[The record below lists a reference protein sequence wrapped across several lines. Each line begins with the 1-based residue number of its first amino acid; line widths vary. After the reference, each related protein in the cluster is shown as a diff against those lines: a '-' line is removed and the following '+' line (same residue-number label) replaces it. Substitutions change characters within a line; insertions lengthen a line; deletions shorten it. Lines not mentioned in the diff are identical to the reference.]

1 MCSIQ
6 TLKAEPKAGCG
17 VFRDMKRVLLIAILT
32 LQCSGCV
39 MIVSKA
45 ASGFSDN
52 LSKAVLDQD
61 DPELVRDGI
70 PTLLLTMDSLIEGSP
85 NSPQLLSA
93 GATLYAT
100 YAAAFVRD
108 DVRAAKLTTRARRY
122 ALHAICETYEPSCG
136 WPGASYDEFV
146 ATLDGIGKKKADV
159 LYTYGFASLAYLRAH
174 SSDWDSL
181 AELPQVEALF
191 DHYLKISG
199 DQVNSSV
206 YTYMGIL
213 LTLRPPA
220 LGGEP
225 ERARNF
231 FEKAIADSDG
241 NDLSAKVEYA
251 RGYAKLL
258 YERELHDRLLN
269 EVLQA
274 DPNQKGFVLSNVMAQ
289 EEAATLLAE
298 ADDYF

>member
-1 MCSIQ
+1 
-6 TLKAEPKAGCG
+6 
-17 VFRDMKRVLLIAILT
+17 MKRVILIIALSLLNSACGMFI
-32 LQCSGCV
+32 
-39 MIVSKA
+39 SKA

-52 LSKAVLDQD
+52 LSAAVLNQN
-61 DPELVRDGI
+61 DPEIVRDGI
-70 PTLLLTMDSLIEGSP
+70 PTLLLTLDSFIEGSP
-85 NSPQLLSA
+85 DNPQLLAA

-100 YAAAFVRD
+100 YGAVFAD
-108 DVRAAKLTTRARRY
+108 SDIRASRLTTRARRY
-122 ALHAICETYEPSCG
+122 ALRAICESYQPSCG
-136 WPGASYDEFV
+136 WPNASYDEFV
-146 ATLDGIGKKKADV
+146 ATLEGIGTKKADL
-159 LYTYGFASLAYLRAH
+159 LYTYGFASLAYLRVH

-181 AELPQVEALF
+181 AELPQIEALF
-191 DHYLKISG
+191 DHYLNIIG
-199 DQVNSSV
+199 DEVNSSV
-206 YTYMGIL
+206 YTYMGIM

-225 ERARNF
+225 ERARDF
-231 FEKAIADSDG
+231 FEKAIAESNG
-241 NDLSAKVEYA
+241 HDLSAKVEYA

-274 DPNQKGFVLSNVMAQ
+274 DPNQDGFVLTNVMAQ

>member
-1 MCSIQ
+1 M
-6 TLKAEPKAGCG
+6 
-17 VFRDMKRVLLIAILT
+17 RNVLLLAALS
-32 LQCSGCV
+32 LLCSGCA

-45 ASGFSDN
+45 TSRFSDN
-52 LSKAVLDQD
+52 LSAAVLNQD
-61 DPELVRDGI
+61 DPEIVRDGV

-85 NSPQLLSA
+85 DNTQLLSA
-93 GATLYAT
+93 GANLYAS
-100 YAAAFVRD
+100 YGAAFTND
-108 DVRAAKLTTRARRY
+108 DARASKLTKRARRY
-122 ALHAICETYEPSCG
+122 ALRAICDTYPPSCD
-136 WPGASYDEFV
+136 WPNATYDEFV
-146 ATLDGIGKKKADV
+146 ATLDGIGAKQADV

-181 AELPQVEALF
+181 AELPEIQALF
-191 DHYLKISG
+191 EHYLNISG
-199 DQVNSSV
+199 DEVNSSV
-206 YTYMGIL
+206 YTYMGIM

-225 ERARNF
+225 ERAREF
-231 FEKAIADSDG
+231 FEKAIAESGG
-241 NDLSAKVEYA
+241 NDLAAKVEYA

-274 DPNQKGFVLSNVMAQ
+274 DPDQDGFVLSNVMAQ
-289 EEAATLLAE
+289 EEAAALLAE